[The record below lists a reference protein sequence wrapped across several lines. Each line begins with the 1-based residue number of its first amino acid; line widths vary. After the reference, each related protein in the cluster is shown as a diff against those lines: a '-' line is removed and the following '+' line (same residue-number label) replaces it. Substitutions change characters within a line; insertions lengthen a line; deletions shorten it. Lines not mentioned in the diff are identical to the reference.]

1 MTISSGRVQNL
12 FEVYGTLVLQ
22 GQGTL
27 SLQNGS
33 HTVYVREGGRVFL
46 KSGSIAGAGERR
58 CAVLV
63 STEARFFMTGG
74 SIAGDGLET
83 TVRVAGVGD
92 KKGSI
97 TGGQRC
103 LGVDANMTSA
113 SLTISDRPEIPESM
127 TPSGSQTIEIGQVFL
142 YSGAKIEIMG
152 KPTLTEGSQIAV
164 DASPMPKNGSP
175 YAITSVLSNEVDEG
189 FFTSAND
196 MYAVRKNAGGEAQL
210 TLLHSIGVSEDI
222 EHGRVIVGEQDTAKA
237 CAGDRVIVTVTPE
250 ENYALRS
257 LSYKEDGDETKTA
270 FTLETGFL
278 MPDTDVTVYAEFD
291 NAWSVLRSRM
301 AKGEETPRGQ
311 I

>member
-46 KSGSIAGAGERR
+46 KSGSIAGAGQRR

-127 TPSGSQTIEIGQVFL
+127 TPSGS
-142 YSGAKIEIMG
+142 
-152 KPTLTEGSQIAV
+152 
-164 DASPMPKNGSP
+164 P
-175 YAITSVLSNEVDEG
+175 YVITSVLSNEVDEG